1 MRTRRFLV
9 YFTLLLLTSAQQAGF
24 AHALAHATGEIQ
36 NEQSLPHSQVCGEC
50 LAYAPLGGAAQSS
63 PGVFEAVSLVHE
75 PALDAGDFHTPFFL
89 RAFAS
94 RAPPILL

>member
-1 MRTRRFLV
+1 MRTRRLLV
-9 YFTLLLLTSAQQAGF
+9 YFTLLILTSAQQAGF

-36 NEQSLPHSQVCGEC
+36 NEHSLPHSQVCAEC

-63 PGVFEAVSLVHE
+63 PAIFEAQSFVHA
-75 PALDAGDFHTPFFL
+75 PALDAGDFHTRFFL
-89 RAFAS
+89 LAFAS